1 MAVGSPTVSST
12 VVVRV
17 TGRDRP
23 GITAGLMEVLA
34 ADDVVILDVEQ
45 VVIRGRLNLGV
56 LIEIPEGR
64 PTVKD
69 LLFYGWERDIQID
82 FEVAETEPAPRAGE
96 YVVTIIA
103 PTVSPAAFGSI
114 ASAVA
119 EVGGNIDRITR
130 IAAYPVMSFELAV
143 SGGDF
148 DAMRRGLGE
157 VASDHQI
164 DVAVQPEGLY
174 RRAKRLVVLD
184 MDSTLIQNEII
195 EMLASEAGVEDEVR
209 DITSR
214 AMAGELDFEH
224 ALRQRVRLLAGL
236 DAATVE
242 RAYDRIA
249 LTPGARTFV
258 RTLTRLGMKVAV
270 VSGGFTEFADRLK
283 AQLALDHAAANTLEI
298 VDGVVTGELLGPI
311 VDRPGKAAVLIAIA
325 ELEDIPLEQV
335 VAIGDGANDIDMLSV
350 AGLGIAFNAK
360 AIVKEAADTAVSVP
374 YLDAILFLLGIRRED
389 IEAADAAEGLV
400 TQG

>member
-1 MAVGSPTVSST
+1 
-12 VVVRV
+12 
-17 TGRDRP
+17 
-23 GITAGLMEVLA
+23 
-34 ADDVVILDVEQ
+34 
-45 VVIRGRLNLGV
+45 
-56 LIEIPEGR
+56 
-64 PTVKD
+64 
-69 LLFYGWERDIQID
+69 
-82 FEVAETEPAPRAGE
+82 
-96 YVVTIIA
+96 
-103 PTVSPAAFGSI
+103 
-114 ASAVA
+114 
-119 EVGGNIDRITR
+119 
-130 IAAYPVMSFELAV
+130 
-143 SGGDF
+143 
-148 DAMRRGLGE
+148 
-157 VASDHQI
+157 
-164 DVAVQPEGLY
+164 
-174 RRAKRLVVLD
+174 

-258 RTLTRLGMKVAV
+258 RTLKRLGMKVAV

-389 IEAADAAEGLV
+389 IEAADAAEGLA